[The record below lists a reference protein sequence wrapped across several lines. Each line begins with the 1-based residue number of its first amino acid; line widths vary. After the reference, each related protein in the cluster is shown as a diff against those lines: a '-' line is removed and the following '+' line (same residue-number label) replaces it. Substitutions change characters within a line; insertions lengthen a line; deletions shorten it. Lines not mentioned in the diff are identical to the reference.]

1 MVNGIHDGLTSKLL
15 SCSDEAKAALTQL
28 VQVIQQG
35 RAESIVS
42 DITLRVT
49 NNRPADQSPYE
60 IPLSL
65 QTKGRCSEV
74 PCKTFS
80 SLAAPVKTQE
90 TKLRSVG
97 SSAPTG
103 HARGH

>member
-1 MVNGIHDGLTSKLL
+1 MMVNGIHDGLTSKFL

-35 RAESIVS
+35 GAESIVS
-42 DITLRVT
+42 DITFRVT

-80 SLAAPVKTQE
+80 SLA
-90 TKLRSVG
+90 
-97 SSAPTG
+97 
-103 HARGH
+103 